1 MNILLVIII
10 LQLAYL
16 IYYIRKPKTA
26 EEKEQKELK
35 YKKILPQYMNKK
47 CEIIIKEPLA
57 AIDIMFNEKGV
68 LVDMDEEWLMLEVE
82 TKKKRS
88 WKMFRIDNI
97 SSIKE
102 IVQ

>member
-1 MNILLVIII
+1 
-10 LQLAYL
+10 
-16 IYYIRKPKTA
+16 
-26 EEKEQKELK
+26 
-35 YKKILPQYMNKK
+35 MNKK

-57 AIDIMFNEKGV
+57 AIDIMFNVKGV

-88 WKMFRIDNI
+88 WKMFRIENI